1 MKKLNSESRRHRL
14 FGLTPWIVIACIFSF
29 LLPLTTRSQSLL
41 SAPNLLPGQTA
52 TRLPDGRLLLLGG
65 ESAGAGISTASIWNS
80 QTNNSTQ
87 LSAGLNQGRAWHT
100 ATVLPDGLVL
110 IMGGLGNNK
119 QVVATPELFDPAT
132 QTFIN
137 LPASGVTPRARH
149 TATLLSD
156 GHVLITGGVGSNGE
170 TLRTAELWDA
180 IAPTTVTLSSSISQR
195 RDHSST
201 LLPDGRVLLWGGS
214 DNAGNA
220 LNNGEIFDPSTQ
232 QFTTVQ
238 SFPSMLLPQ
247 SADGPAL
254 VASIPI
260 DRTVDVDPETM
271 ISLRFSKP
279 LRVETVNDQTVSL
292 SGPNG
297 IEKITVVPAEN
308 GSLAFIN
315 PESLLL
321 PGITYT
327 VSVSGAI
334 DRDGLLLPVSGL
346 SFSTKPVPGGM
357 STPRRIHPPALD

>member
-1 MKKLNSESRRHRL
+1 MMRQSHENWLK
-14 FGLTPWIVIACIFSF
+14 TQVIATLVFLTSLF
-29 LLPLTTRSQSLL
+29 VGLLPLTLKPQSVPTGAKLM
-41 SAPNLLPGQTA
+41 PGQSVTH
-52 TRLPDGRLLLLGG
+52 LPDGGLLLVGG
-65 ESAGAGISTASIWNS
+65 QGAGG
-80 QTNNSTQ
+80 
-87 LSAGLNQGRAWHT
+87 GLNTILVWDAQTRRTIETPIKLQSGRSWHS
-100 ATVLPDGLVL
+100 ATLLPDGTVLVL
-110 IMGGLGNNK
+110 GGIGIKGQMLGE
-119 QVVATPELFDPAT
+119 PEIIDLESQKSSMIPST
-132 QTFIN
+132 N
-137 LPASGVTPRARH
+137 LTPRARH
-149 TATLLSD
+149 TATLLTD
-156 GHVLITGGVGSNGE
+156 GHVFISGGVGSGGE
-170 TLRTAELWDA
+170 ALRNAQWWDLINQA
-180 IAPTTVTLSSSISQR
+180 VVTLSASISQR
-195 RDHSST
+195 RDHTST

-260 DRTVDVDPETM
+260 DRTVDVDPESM

-321 PGITYT
+321 PGITYA

-334 DRDGLLLPVSGL
+334 DRNGLILPVSGL
-346 SFSTKPVPGGM
+346 SFSTKPIPGGI